1 MEMIAVIVCFGI
13 IILGI
18 IILVYI
24 NIREKKEAIQK
35 IEKLDCEAIKKI
47 QSEGMK
53 YDLDYRYINRD
64 GKIYYHIFLSKEN
77 KNVIIQSIKENI
89 VVPFEKI
96 IGAEIVTDG
105 EPTNGIGRSIVGGI
119 IAGGAG
125 AVVGASTAK
134 YYFSSYKI
142 VIYCNDV
149 ANPKIEM
156 NLINS
161 EIKRQDSD
169 YNTVVNFSEEV
180 YSIVKSIVANNEKK
194 EEDGTL
200 VESRLSTI
208 KRLLENGEIT
218 KEEYDKIR
226 KNILMEI

>member
-1 MEMIAVIVCFGI
+1 M
-13 IILGI
+13 
-18 IILVYI
+18 
-24 NIREKKEAIQK
+24 
-35 IEKLDCEAIKKI
+35 
-47 QSEGMK
+47 
-53 YDLDYRYINRD
+53 
-64 GKIYYHIFLSKEN
+64 
-77 KNVIIQSIKENI
+77 
-89 VVPFEKI
+89 
-96 IGAEIVTDG
+96 
-105 EPTNGIGRSIVGGI
+105 
-119 IAGGAG
+119 
-125 AVVGASTAK
+125 
-134 YYFSSYKI
+134 
-142 VIYCNDV
+142 
-149 ANPKIEM
+149 
-156 NLINS
+156 INS

>member
-1 MEMIAVIVCFGI
+1 
-13 IILGI
+13 
-18 IILVYI
+18 
-24 NIREKKEAIQK
+24 
-35 IEKLDCEAIKKI
+35 
-47 QSEGMK
+47 
-53 YDLDYRYINRD
+53 
-64 GKIYYHIFLSKEN
+64 
-77 KNVIIQSIKENI
+77 
-89 VVPFEKI
+89 
-96 IGAEIVTDG
+96 
-105 EPTNGIGRSIVGGI
+105 
-119 IAGGAG
+119 
-125 AVVGASTAK
+125 
-134 YYFSSYKI
+134 
-142 VIYCNDV
+142 
-149 ANPKIEM
+149 M